1 MKDFYGNSIQKYYET
16 AKSGKLTG
24 MYGEGQVKTGDI
36 SLDSGTYVVTVRIEN
51 DTSVGNSLSTGVY
64 HARVQTNDGN
74 TLLSGSHTG
83 DSGYPL
89 AFTVSQIVN
98 FESETSFFALGQTT
112 TSSSVNGGL
121 KVILRAVKVN

>member
-1 MKDFYGNSIQKYYET
+1 MKNYHGEMISKYYET
-16 AKSGKLTG
+16 EAKGKLTG
-24 MYGEGQVKTGDI
+24 TYGSGQVKTGAI
-36 SLDSGTYVVTVRIEN
+36 SLDPGTYVVTVRIEN

-64 HARVQTNDGN
+64 HARVQTNSGN

-112 TSSSVNGGL
+112 TSASVNGGL